1 VLKIT
6 ALRIRSLQWRPNSK
20 GVAMKLPE
28 YDDRP
33 QAGETLYSPP
43 GRDTEDAKM
52 TFLIIFGV
60 LCLIG
65 YFYFGLGGLLDIA
78 VSFLRAILN

>member
-1 VLKIT
+1 
-6 ALRIRSLQWRPNSK
+6 
-20 GVAMKLPE
+20 MKLPE
-28 YDDRP
+28 YDNRP
-33 QAGETLYSPP
+33 LPAEPLYSSP
-43 GRDTEDAKM
+43 GSDTEDAKM

-65 YFYFGLGGLLDIA
+65 YFYFGLGGLLDLA